1 MSSRRCLVIL
11 TVLSV
16 FSFGLYAAD
25 LPSPSAQ
32 ASGTTLKDKPQGK
45 PGTVKASAIA
55 ASTKKGSDTLV
66 VLARL
71 TEIPGTFPSN
81 DLYNYVFIMKYR
93 VIKVLKGRY
102 AKQEILVGHYNPL
115 IPRSQ
120 IKDRMRSLATGTVE
134 KFETGARQKL
144 TLIAP
149 IDRVWKNEVEDNY
162 PDSDLEKFYA
172 LKAEIAR

>member
-1 MSSRRCLVIL
+1 MHSFKQVAAI
-11 TVLSV
+11 LSV
-16 FSFGLYAAD
+16 LLLFSVVSFAGDNSQIKSAVPKTAA
-25 LPSPSAQ
+25 A
-32 ASGTTLKDKPQGK
+32 T
-45 PGTVKASAIA
+45 KAP
-55 ASTKKGSDTLV
+55 KGNDTLI

-93 VIKVLKGRY
+93 VIKVLKGKY

-115 IPRSQ
+115 IPRGQ
-120 IKDRMRSLATGTVE
+120 IKDRMRSLAGGTVA

-162 PDSDLEKFYA
+162 PDSDFEKFYA